1 MKSLPEQVTYYSQS
15 PNFTASTTPSSLT
28 RDHTTKAGVW
38 GVITVTA
45 GTVEYVIPSQDERHI
60 LSAEKSGIVE
70 PMTPHYVTP
79 DADAEFCVK
88 FHK

>member
-1 MKSLPEQVTYYSQS
+1 MKQLPDQVIYYSQS
-15 PNFTASTTPSSLT
+15 PDFNASTVPSSLT

-60 LSAEKSGIVE
+60 LSPEKPGIVE
-70 PMTPHYVTP
+70 PLVPHHVTP
-79 DADAEFCVK
+79 DKNAKFCVK